1 VNTTIENITRAI
13 DPTLDSLIKRL
24 LAEIPAAKV
33 AVPLARC
40 TRVWAYRTSAEQALT
55 VDCFPGGGYRFRVAD
70 GHGFARRVEETYT
83 QQGDHDAEVAAAAQ
97 IDADLAAVFGVA
109 DGRNA

>member
-1 VNTTIENITRAI
+1 MSTTTETITRVV

-55 VDCFPGGGYRFRVAD
+55 IDRFPGGGYRFRVAD
-70 GHGFARRVEETYT
+70 GHGLDQRVEETYT
-83 QQGDHDAEVAAAAQ
+83 RRDDHDAEVAAAAQ
-97 IDADLAAVFGVA
+97 IDADLEAVFG
-109 DGRNA
+109 R